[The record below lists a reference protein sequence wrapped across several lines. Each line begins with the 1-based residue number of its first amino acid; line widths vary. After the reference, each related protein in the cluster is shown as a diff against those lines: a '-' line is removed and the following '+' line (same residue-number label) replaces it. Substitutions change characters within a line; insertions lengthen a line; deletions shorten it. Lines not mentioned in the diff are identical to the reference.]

1 MTSPELFVRAL
12 PERFDL
18 VEAYSYRF
26 DLSKASSVAPL
37 GPPSGT
43 IRAVYP
49 YQPGTWSRVPGA
61 GDGAETP
68 PSGGPPAESGERTAT
83 AGHLL
88 FADWQKTDLE
98 ESILPVKGLASAPLR
113 VPVWIAGGGGVAGA
127 EAWRR
132 SAVVLEGGYAP
143 RPPDTVPLAIDVS
156 LMDRDA
162 WAAEELVQKT
172 RNGKVT
178 EDQLARALERPEV
191 DGRGLLLIL
200 SLVLTQ
206 EAAAPPI
213 VTRVALAWPTIP
225 WPESLCLL
233 DGPGDGPASQ
243 YRPVRREVEWA
254 PRFAMCRR
262 SSRADAASDAAV
274 RWHRTLAFTL
284 DEVADL
290 AEESRLCGRVEV
302 EVADRL
308 LSGLQVRHCD
318 ATGAPVSKIPRRTSR
333 IVAEIR
339 VGLREMLRRQ
349 TRSLLHRLSFTGVTF
364 GERRVADVRSTLA
377 DCGLKVVPGLTVEG
391 GGGSTEV
398 VIAERP
404 VGGETLRVMA
414 CLRGSRHEALR
425 TTELAGGTSYRTKV
439 ESGDLEVVLHGRFRG
454 SDETLAEVLD
464 GVHERLRA
472 VFSATTDHR

>member
-1 MTSPELFVRAL
+1 MA
-12 PERFDL
+12 
-18 VEAYSYRF
+18 
-26 DLSKASSVAPL
+26 AS
-37 GPPSGT
+37 
-43 IRAVYP
+43 
-49 YQPGTWSRVPGA
+49 
-61 GDGAETP
+61 
-68 PSGGPPAESGERTAT
+68 
-83 AGHLL
+83 
-88 FADWQKTDLE
+88 
-98 ESILPVKGLASAPLR
+98 
-113 VPVWIAGGGGVAGA
+113 AGA

-132 SAVVLEGGYAP
+132 SAAVLESGYAP
-143 RPPDTVPLAIDVS
+143 RPPETVPLAIDVS
-156 LMDRDA
+156 LMDREA
-162 WAAEELVQKT
+162 WAAEDLVQKT

-225 WPESLCLL
+225 WSESLRLL
-233 DGPGDGPASQ
+233 DGHRGGPASQ
-243 YRPVRREVEWA
+243 YRPARREVEWA

-262 SSRADAASDAAV
+262 LLPVRTTASDAAV
-274 RWHRTLAFTL
+274 RWHRTLPFTL

-290 AEESRLCGRVEV
+290 AEESRLRGRVEV

-318 ATGAPVSKIPRRTSR
+318 ATGAPVSKGPGRTIPRRTSR
-333 IVAEIR
+333 VVAEIR
-339 VGLREMLRRQ
+339 VSLREMLRRQ